1 MHMLMFVST
10 DPQQASDV
18 LDVWT
23 NAGVD
28 GVTIF
33 ESAGMHQLSQGIRD
47 DVGLFFSL
55 QSLLRDQEVHHR
67 TLMSAVPDEVMER
80 VVVATTA
87 FVGDW
92 SKPDVGILLVWPLSH
107 AYGLDKH
114 FTDEQRKRR

>member
-1 MHMLMFVST
+1 MIMFVSR
-10 DPQQASDV
+10 DAQQASDV

-23 NAGVD
+23 EAGIA

-33 ESAGMHQLSQGIRD
+33 ESAGMDHVAQGIRD

-80 VVVATTA
+80 VVAATTA

-92 SKPDVGILLVWPLSH
+92 SKPDVGVLLVWPLSH
-107 AYGLDKH
+107 AFGLEKH
-114 FTDEQRKRR
+114 FTNEHRKRHR